1 MKLTIRKNELNE
13 AVQQAVKAVS
23 SKPAIPIL
31 SGIKFD
37 ADSGGI
43 TLTASDTE
51 ISIQSYVPAVIDGE
65 PVVRVERPGSIV
77 LPARFMAEIVR
88 KLPEDEIEF
97 EQQGGFQVTI
107 RSGATDIQMIG
118 LDAEEFP
125 VLPDLGS
132 RQTITIPGDRLKSMI
147 RQTIFAASTNEQT
160 PILTGI
166 QWQLA
171 GGELKF
177 TATDRHRLSTC
188 TAAVEAAEGDRFAS
202 IVIAART
209 LNELSRIIPDSQDPV
224 EIAAAD
230 NQVLFRI
237 GRVLFYSRVLDG
249 TYPDTS
255 RIIPQEFKTE
265 MEIDTR
271 QLTDAIERAYLMS
284 REEKTNIVRIVTLGG
299 GEIEI
304 SSSSTELGRVTEQ
317 MRTVRLEGDELRIA
331 FNSRYMLDALRVID
345 SERIFIGFNGSMSPI
360 VIRPTDKSDRQLH
373 IILPYRTTG

>member
-13 AVQQAVKAVS
+13 AVQQAAKAVS

-37 ADSGGI
+37 ADQQGLA
-43 TLTASDTE
+43 LTSSDTE
-51 ISIQSYVPAVIDGE
+51 ISIQTFVPAVIDDN

-77 LPARFMAEIVR
+77 LSARFMAEIVK

-107 RSGATDIQMIG
+107 RSGSTEIQMIG

-125 VLPDLGS
+125 VLPDLGR
-132 RQTITIPGDRLKSMI
+132 RQTITLPGEQLKNMI
-147 RQTIFAASTNEQT
+147 RKTIFAASTNEQT
-160 PILTGI
+160 PILTGV
-166 QWQLA
+166 QWQLQ

-188 TAAVEAAEGDRFAS
+188 SAGAEATEGDRFAS

-224 EIAAAD
+224 EIAASD

-249 TYPDTS
+249 AYPDTS

-284 REEKTNIVRIVTLGG
+284 REEKTNIVRIVTLGSG
-299 GEIEI
+299 DIEI
-304 SSSSTELGRVTEQ
+304 SSSSTELGRVTEHL
-317 MRTVRLEGDELRIA
+317 RADRLDGDELRIA
-331 FNSRYMLDALRVID
+331 FNSKYMLDALRVID
-345 SERIFIGFNGSMSPI
+345 SEKIFIGFNGSMSPI
-360 VIRPTDKSDRQLH
+360 VIRPTDGDRQLH